1 VPIELWKLAPD
12 WDKVCREIALAAR
25 AASESADEM
34 VIEGAH
40 AALEHPEFRDVD
52 RLSQYLSLL
61 QERAAL
67 LEILDGALATAAES
81 VLDNTTS
88 SLTQSQVKVTIGTE
102 SGLPGMTEY
111 AVVSSPYYVG
121 MREAGAI
128 GVFGPK
134 RMDYAR
140 STAAVDLMARTVGEV
155 LTRLSVAP

>member
-1 VPIELWKLAPD
+1 M
-12 WDKVCREIALAAR
+12 AAR

-52 RLSQYLSLL
+52 RLSRYLTLL

-67 LEILDGALATAAES
+67 LEMLDRALATASAGNADP
-81 VLDNTTS
+81 LNPAI
-88 SLTQSQVKVTIGTE
+88 LPSQVQVTIGAE
-102 SGLPGMTEY
+102 SGLPGMTDY

-121 MREAGAI
+121 TREAGSI
-128 GVFGPK
+128 GVFGPT

-140 STAAVDLMARTVGEV
+140 STAAVDLMARTLGEV
-155 LTRLSVAP
+155 LTQLSVDP